1 MRVIRLND
9 MLCFGRRRETQSSA
23 DGGNVCVSCGEG
35 ESVGQEFP
43 GCLPEIALAKGWVS
57 LREDYVYVDSF
68 FILSSKKKT
77 ISPLPLSDLFS
88 KLALSQV
95 KAPLGLGKSHVFN

>member
-9 MLCFGRRRETQSSA
+9 MLCFGRRRKTQSSA

-57 LREDYVYVDSF
+57 VYVDSF